1 MEFISDNS
9 TLKILTCGDI
19 MIRVYGI
26 TKLHGEICF
35 YAYKQIQNILQKDTP
50 LRHKLT

>member
-26 TKLHGEICF
+26 TKLHGEIHF
-35 YAYKQIQNILQKDTP
+35 MLTNRYKKP
-50 LRHKLT
+50 

>member
-1 MEFISDNS
+1 MELMSDHF

-26 TKLHGEICF
+26 TKLHGETHF
-35 YAYKQIQNILQKDTP
+35 VLTNRYKKP
-50 LRHKLT
+50 